1 MWHGEKRERIKN
13 RRRESPIER
22 SPTTRKHKNISKP
35 KKSLKP
41 SWPLGASKIQQCVIF
56 GSSLTRRLQ
65 GSCHRTDSKRTKG
78 PLSDNVFIS
87 RLLLNFFIDIFLYS
101 ILSSWKSVWPHGCH
115 LLLWALIHSFKPYHL
130 RTAITMMMILTAS
143 SFFLLSIIT
152 VLLLN
157 VCALITS
164 WIFNKVIIP
173 WLTWQSLV
181 SKDHNAHFYSNHLE
195 KGQIKKLLFQQ
206 LN

>member
-13 RRRESPIER
+13 RRRESQSAR
-22 SPTTRKHKNISKP
+22 SPTSRKRKSISKP

-101 ILSSWKSVWPHGCH
+101 ILFYMCCLLGSQCRMVAISYYELSFIASNLTTWGLRSLWWWFWPHH
-115 LLLWALIHSFKPYHL
+115 HFSSS
-130 RTAITMMMILTAS
+130 AS
-143 SFFLLSIIT
+143 SLS
-152 VLLLN
+152 
-157 VCALITS
+157 CYWMFALS
-164 WIFNKVIIP
+164 
-173 WLTWQSLV
+173 
-181 SKDHNAHFYSNHLE
+181 
-195 KGQIKKLLFQQ
+195 
-206 LN
+206 